1 MKLSDD
7 WQFEEEENT
16 EEIERTGQN
25 SGSGGIKTKRWRRG
39 GR

>member
-1 MKLSDD
+1 MKESDD

-25 SGSGGIKTKRWRRG
+25 SGSVVPSFGPPALR
-39 GR
+39 